1 MTLTER
7 WRNLHDFTDIHKC
20 TFRDVQRLYEPRRG
34 GENRKFFVTLLL
46 LAFYF
51 MMIMTLIVLVGFLL
65 WYDNVMRTIKSY
77 LCSIAITNVTIYIVK
92 MKCET

>member
-1 MTLTER
+1 MGVIFMTSQ
-7 WRNLHDFTDIHKC
+7 IHKC

-34 GENRKFFVTLLL
+34 GENRKFFVSLLS

-65 WYDNVMRTIKSY
+65 WYDNVTRTIKSY
-77 LCSIAITNVTIYIVK
+77 LCSIAITNVNLLVS
-92 MKCET
+92 

>member
-1 MTLTER
+1 MGVIF
-7 WRNLHDFTDIHKC
+7 HDFTDTHKC

-34 GENRKFFVTLLL
+34 IALLS

-51 MMIMTLIVLVGFLL
+51 MMIMTLIVSVGFLL

-77 LCSIAITNVTIYIVK
+77 LCSIAITNVTLLHSENEMVK
-92 MKCET
+92 PQVENMQVAAVQ

>member
-1 MTLTER
+1 
-7 WRNLHDFTDIHKC
+7 
-20 TFRDVQRLYEPRRG
+20 
-34 GENRKFFVTLLL
+34 
-46 LAFYF
+46 

-92 MKCET
+92 MNR